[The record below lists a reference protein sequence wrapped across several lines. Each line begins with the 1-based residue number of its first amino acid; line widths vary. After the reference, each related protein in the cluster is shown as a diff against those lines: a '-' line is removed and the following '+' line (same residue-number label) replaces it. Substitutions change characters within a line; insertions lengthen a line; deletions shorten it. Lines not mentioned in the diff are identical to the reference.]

1 MFSLSETQS
10 DTIRLDSGS
19 DHSQKN
25 KGMESCKPRMM
36 MMFMSFETYSSNY
49 SVRFEVGLFLFL
61 LSAAMMI
68 DDDKCLFVLMIKVYC
83 SET

>member
-25 KGMESCKPRMM
+25 KGMESCKPR
-36 MMFMSFETYSSNY
+36 N
-49 SVRFEVGLFLFL
+49 
-61 LSAAMMI
+61 
-68 DDDKCLFVLMIKVYC
+68 DDDVY
-83 SET
+83 EF